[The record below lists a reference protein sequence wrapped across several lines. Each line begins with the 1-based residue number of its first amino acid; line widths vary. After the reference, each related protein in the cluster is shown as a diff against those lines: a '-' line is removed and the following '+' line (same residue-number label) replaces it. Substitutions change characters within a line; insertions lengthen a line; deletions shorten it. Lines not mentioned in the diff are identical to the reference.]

1 MRFVAV
7 LIFPGRGIA
16 LAAETKIEKHAWN
29 LLTVDFPWDPPE
41 DFGVKVRREGG
52 SATGPAR
59 LQVFEVA
66 VAAIFAR
73 LRPDYEWYV
82 TPNLPDGGSDFI
94 GRQEFL
100 IDDVLDI
107 AAAITIGGQCKKR
120 SRVGDVVQE
129 VAGSLVNMV
138 TTLNPTLFIVA
149 LSARLT
155 EERIT
160 EARARVE
167 RAYQRHC
174 HILDRAQI
182 EGLLSKHRTV
192 VDEILREALS
202 DEEIAVVHEHLRA
215 TQQTEPHQT
224 IVVSAPKRVLA
235 GVPFDV
241 KIDLRSFSLS
251 VPGTRLW
258 WRAGPEI
265 ERQDARINVVGPVDA
280 DAPAGMELALGSA
293 TDDPIEAQLSLELLT
308 HSVGD
313 VDLGEI
319 AIGLQGDDESAASWT
334 PLGTVRVIENLRPRF
349 YEQPFRGALSRLE
362 HEYERALANGVASI
376 GVVGMGGSGKSRL
389 SEEFALRQRR
399 RGSTVVVAKQA
410 KTLDD
415 PHRIIA
421 DFLLG
426 LVEVPSLD
434 DPADSVIRAVARY
447 DADLATRAES
457 AVRTVF
463 GLREGGTS
471 ATTEQ
476 HLLSALLLL
485 VAMRGRRAPLIVH
498 LQELHWCSND
508 VLLLFERLVWQLGR
522 VLPRSRTLEQ
532 GPDSGIL
539 FIFEGR
545 VRERQRIEGGWDSEP
560 FEALLQKLD
569 CPKIA
574 CSFDPDQGLEFIRR
588 LFEDRYSAHRRV
600 NLDML
605 EMQRDL
611 VGRIHRIAGGNPFH
625 SLEQLQFLKERRI
638 VGQNPITGF
647 LYLIQP
653 ALSDTQLPD
662 SVFEAIR
669 MRWIY
674 MKSRTPEVALLIWA
688 AALLDDRVPTPL
700 FRRLLAE
707 LAPHVALSDVDA
719 TEMLWSGEGR
729 EDEVAFRHENY
740 FESIRRFEVAMEDR
754 KRVVHI
760 YCSWF
765 AEPDQSTRPVDRYKW
780 ALALLQLPVPDEA
793 QAEKLMR
800 SALREAQRQGDAR
813 LARRVSAASLN
824 LVWKRDGHSPIRIST
839 FLSRAEDELA
849 LTTELLGGGDRSQAD
864 RRLNRLSD
872 RLDKRLSSGRFKS
885 PQTVAELHRLRLTA
899 DARRSQI
906 LFNDRKPVEAA
917 ELAADAVREIR
928 GLRSAGGFDGEAWE
942 ELEMEALH
950 SQAVALAIAGEIEP
964 SLATSAKAIEL
975 AARSS
980 SVLARHVVSTYA
992 NILMSRDPEESATIL
1007 RRCLDE
1013 LDGRANATE
1022 ARVSAQINLGMALVL
1037 RAHRLDQDEMPLR
1050 AALLAEATKIL
1061 ELVFSHAFQ
1070 LGRYPDAGAASL
1082 MLGVSSAMRGDR
1094 DEVSW
1099 FAQAVAAAA
1108 KGRQMETLWRAHIN
1122 LATALHRSGD
1132 AAEGDVR
1139 DHAAAALDIL
1149 EETLSVYPEPDSSA
1163 RFELV
1168 RTSLAQ
1174 AIRFLQAAGDG
1185 AGRAVV
1191 DRYPALRTSF
1201 VDADLKVLRNEEH
1214 DGWRHE
1220 WWLRING
1227 EPYSLY

>member
-1 MRFVAV
+1 
-7 LIFPGRGIA
+7 
-16 LAAETKIEKHAWN
+16 

-41 DFGVKVRREGG
+41 DFGVKVRRENGA
-52 SATGPAR
+52 SKGPAR

-66 VAAIFAR
+66 VAAVFAR

-94 GRQEFL
+94 GQQQFL
-100 IDDVLDI
+100 TDEVLGI

-120 SRVGDVVQE
+120 SRVDNVVQE

-138 TTLNPTLFIVA
+138 TTINPTLFIVA

-155 EERIT
+155 EARVT
-160 EARARVE
+160 EACARVE

-174 HILDRAQI
+174 HILDRTQI
-182 EGLLSKHRTV
+182 EGLFNKHRPT
-192 VDEILREALS
+192 VDEILRQALS
-202 DEEIAVVHEHLRA
+202 DEEIAEVHGHLGA
-215 TQQTEPHQT
+215 SEQTESHQAVT
-224 IVVSAPKRVLA
+224 VSPPKRVLA
-235 GVPFDV
+235 GVPFGV
-241 KIDLRSFSLS
+241 KIDLRSPSLS
-251 VPGTRLW
+251 VPGLELR
-258 WRAGPEI
+258 WRPGAWV
-265 ERQDARINVVGPVDA
+265 EREDAQITLIGPVGA
-280 DAPAGMELALGSA
+280 DAPGGIELSPGGA
-293 TDDPIEAQLSLELLT
+293 TDDPIYAQCSLELLT

-319 AIGLQGDDESAASWT
+319 AIGSQEDDESAVGWT
-334 PLGTVRVIENLRPRF
+334 PLGRVRVVENLRPRF
-349 YEQPFRGALSRLE
+349 YEQPFRGALSRLD

-376 GVVGMGGSGKSRL
+376 GVVGIGGSGKSRL
-389 SEEFALRQRR
+389 SEEFALRKRR
-399 RGSTVVVAKQA
+399 RGSAVIVAKQA

-415 PHRIIA
+415 PHRILA
-421 DFLLG
+421 DLLLG
-426 LVEVPSLD
+426 LVEAPSLG
-434 DPADSVIRAVARY
+434 DPAESVIRALERY
-447 DADLATRAES
+447 DDALARRAEP
-457 AVRTVF
+457 AIRAIF
-463 GLREGGTS
+463 GLEDSGAS
-471 ATTEQ
+471 AATEQ

-485 VAMRGRRAPLIVH
+485 VAVQGRSSPLIVH

-508 VLLLFERLVWQLGR
+508 VLLLLERLAWQLGR
-522 VLPRSRTLEQ
+522 VLPGPGAPER

-545 VRERQRIEGGWDSEP
+545 VRERQRFDGGWDSEP

-569 CPKIA
+569 CPTVT

-588 LFEDRYSAHRRV
+588 LFEDRYSAHRRI

-605 EMQRDL
+605 EMQRHL
-611 VGRIHRIAGGNPFH
+611 VQRIHRVAGGNPFH

-653 ALSDTQLPD
+653 APGDTQLPD

-669 MRWIY
+669 LRWMY
-674 MKSRTPEVALLIWA
+674 MKSRTPELALLIWA
-688 AALLDDRVPTPL
+688 AGLLDDRVPTPL
-700 FRRLLAE
+700 FRRLLVE
-707 LAPHVALSDVDA
+707 LAPHVSLSDVDA

-729 EDEVAFRHENY
+729 EDEVTFRHENY
-740 FESIRRFEVAMEDR
+740 FESIRRFEVATEDR
-754 KRVVHI
+754 ERVVRI
-760 YCSWF
+760 YCDWF
-765 AEPDQSTRPVDRYKW
+765 AEADQSGRPVDRYKW
-780 ALALLQLPVPDEA
+780 ALALLQFPVPDEA
-793 QAEKLMR
+793 RAEKLMR

-824 LVWKRDGHSPIRIST
+824 LMWKRDGHSPVRLNT

-849 LTTELLGGGDRSQAD
+849 LTTELLGGGDRSQAE
-864 RRLNRLSD
+864 RRLDRLSD
-872 RLDKRLSSGRFKS
+872 RLDRRLGGGRARS
-885 PQTVAELHRLRLTA
+885 PQTIRELRRLRLTA
-899 DARRSQI
+899 EVRRSQI

-917 ELAADAVREIR
+917 ELASDAVRDIH

-950 SQAVALAIAGEIEP
+950 TEAVALAISGEIEP
-964 SLATSAKAIEL
+964 SLTTSAQAVEIAE
-975 AARSS
+975 RSPT
-980 SVLARHVVSTYA
+980 VLARHVVSTYA
-992 NILMSRDPEESATIL
+992 NILMSRDPDESEAIL

-1013 LDGRANATE
+1013 LDGRPNATE

-1037 RAHRLDQDEMPLR
+1037 RAHRLDPDDGTLGG
-1050 AALLAEATKIL
+1050 ALLDEATEIL
-1061 ELVFSHAFQ
+1061 KSVFSHAFQ
-1070 LGRYPDAGAASL
+1070 LGRYPDAGAVSL
-1082 MLGVSSAMRGDR
+1082 MLGIISAIRGER

-1108 KGRQMETLWRAHIN
+1108 RGRQMETLWRAHIN
-1122 LATALHRSGD
+1122 LATAMYRRGD
-1132 AAEGDVR
+1132 PVEGDVR
-1139 DHAAAALDIL
+1139 DHAVAALEIL
-1149 EETLSVYPEPDSSA
+1149 EETLSLYPEPDRSA

-1168 RTSLAQ
+1168 RVSLAQ
-1174 AIRFLQAAGDG
+1174 AVRFLQAAGDN

-1201 VDADLKVLRNEEH
+1201 VDSELKALRSEEYE
-1214 DGWRHE
+1214 GWRHE
-1220 WWLRING
+1220 WWLRVDG

>member
-1 MRFVAV
+1 MRRN
-7 LIFPGRGIA
+7 PT
-16 LAAETKIEKHAWN
+16 LATETKTEKRAWD
-29 LLTVDFPWDPPE
+29 LLTIDFAWEPPE
-41 DFGVKVRREGG
+41 DFGITVRRKD
-52 SATGPAR
+52 GPSKGPPR

-66 VAAIFAR
+66 VAAVFAR
-73 LRPDYEWYV
+73 LRPDYEWCV

-94 GRQEFL
+94 GRQQFL
-100 IDDVLDI
+100 MDEVLDI

-120 SRVGDVVQE
+120 TRVDDVVQE
-129 VAGSLVNMV
+129 IAGSLVNMV

-155 EERIT
+155 EERIA

-182 EGLLSKHRTV
+182 EGLFSKQRAV
-192 VDEILREALS
+192 VDEILHEALS
-202 DEEIAVVHEHLRA
+202 DEQIAEVHEHLGS
-215 TQQTEPHQT
+215 TQQVEFHQAVT
-224 IVVSAPKRVLA
+224 VAAPKRVLA
-235 GVPFDV
+235 GVPFGV
-241 KIDLRSFSLS
+241 KIDLQSLSSS
-251 VPGTRLW
+251 VPGSRLW
-258 WRAGPEI
+258 WRTGAETDREDPPI
-265 ERQDARINVVGPVDA
+265 ILVSPIDA
-280 DAPAGMELALGSA
+280 DAAIGLELVPGAS
-293 TDDPIEAQLSLELLT
+293 TDDPIRTQCSLELLT

-313 VDLGEI
+313 VDLGDI
-319 AIGLQGDDESAASWT
+319 AVGWEDEGQSAASWT
-334 PLGTVRVIENLRPRF
+334 ALGTVRVIENLRPRF
-349 YEQPFRGALSRLE
+349 YEQPFRAALSRLE
-362 HEYERALANGVASI
+362 HEYDRALANGVASI
-376 GVVGMGGSGKSRL
+376 GVIGVGGSGKSRL

-399 RGSTVVVAKQA
+399 RGSAVVVAKQA

-421 DFLLG
+421 DVLLG
-426 LVEVPSLD
+426 LIEAPSLT
-434 DPADSVIRAVARY
+434 DPAESVIRAVARY
-447 DADLATRAES
+447 DADLAHRAES
-457 AVRTVF
+457 AIRTVF
-463 GLREGGTS
+463 GLQDG
-471 ATTEQ
+471 ATRAATEQ

-485 VAMRGRRAPLIVH
+485 VAVRGTRAPLIIH

-508 VLLLFERLVWQLGR
+508 VLLLFEKLVWQLGR
-522 VLPRSRTLEQ
+522 VLPELGSLEQ
-532 GPDSGIL
+532 ASDSGLL

-545 VRERQRIEGGWDSEP
+545 VRERQRLDGGWDSEP

-569 CPKIA
+569 CPTVA

-605 EMQRDL
+605 GMQRDL
-611 VGRIHRIAGGNPFH
+611 VQRIHRTAGGNPFH

-653 ALSDTQLPD
+653 ASSDTQLPD

-669 MRWIY
+669 MRWTY
-674 MKSRTPEVALLIWA
+674 MKSQTPELALLIWA
-688 AALLDDRVPTPL
+688 AGLLDDRVPTPL

-707 LAPHVALSDVDA
+707 LAPHVPISDVDA

-729 EDEVAFRHENY
+729 EREVAFRHENY
-740 FESIRRFEVAMEDR
+740 FESIRRFEMATQDR
-754 KRVVHI
+754 ERVVKI
-760 YCSWF
+760 YCDWF

-800 SALREAQRQGDAR
+800 SALRAAQRQGDER

-824 LVWKRDGHSPIRIST
+824 LVWKRDSRSPVRIDT

-849 LTTELLGGGDRSQAD
+849 LATELLGGGERSKAE
-864 RRLNRLSD
+864 LRLSRLAD
-872 RLDKRLSSGRFKS
+872 RLDGRVASGRVRS
-885 PQTVAELHRLRLTA
+885 PETVGELRLLRLTA
-899 DARRSQI
+899 DVRRSQI

-917 ELAADAVREIR
+917 ELAADAVGEIHS
-928 GLRSAGGFDGEAWE
+928 LRSTGGFDGQAWE

-950 SQAVALAIAGEIEP
+950 SQAVALAIAGDIEP
-964 SLATSAKAIEL
+964 SLATSAQAVEIAE
-975 AARSS
+975 RSS

-992 NILMSRDPEESATIL
+992 NILMSRDPEESEAIL

-1022 ARVSAQINLGMALVL
+1022 ARVSAQINLGIALVI
-1037 RAHRLDQDEMPLR
+1037 RAHRLDPNDTT
-1050 AALLAEATKIL
+1050 AAGALLEDATEIL
-1061 ELVFSHAFQ
+1061 KAVFSHAFQ

-1082 MLGVSSAMRGDR
+1082 MLGVISAMRDDS

-1108 KGRQMETLWRAHIN
+1108 RGQQMETLWRAHIN
-1122 LATALHRSGD
+1122 LATALYRSGD
-1132 AAEGDVR
+1132 AVEGDVR
-1139 DHAAAALDIL
+1139 DHAVAALEIL
-1149 EETLSVYPEPDSSA
+1149 EETLYVYPEPDRSA

-1168 RTSLAQ
+1168 RISLAQ
-1174 AIRFLQAAGDG
+1174 AVRFLQAAGDN

-1201 VDADLKVLRNEEH
+1201 VDSELAVLRYEEH
-1214 DGWRHE
+1214 EGWRHE
-1220 WWLRING
+1220 WWLRVDG

>member
-1 MRFVAV
+1 
-7 LIFPGRGIA
+7 LST
-16 LAAETKIEKHAWN
+16 LAAETKIEKRAWN

-52 SATGPAR
+52 TSVGPAR

-66 VAAIFAR
+66 VAAVFAR

-94 GRQEFL
+94 GRQQFL
-100 IDDVLDI
+100 MDEALDI

-120 SRVGDVVQE
+120 CRVDDVVQE

-182 EGLLSKHRTV
+182 EGLFSKHRPV
-192 VDEILREALS
+192 VDEILHEALS
-202 DEEIAVVHEHLRA
+202 EEEIAEVHEHLGA
-215 TQQTEPHQT
+215 SQQTEPHQAV
-224 IVVSAPKRVLA
+224 IVSSPRRVLA
-235 GVPFDV
+235 GVPFGV
-241 KIDLRSFSLS
+241 KIDFRSLSLS
-251 VPGTRLW
+251 VPGSRLW
-258 WRAGPEI
+258 WRAGAGI
-265 ERQDARINVVGPVDA
+265 EREDARITLVGPIDA
-280 DAPAGMELALGSA
+280 DAPGGMEMAPGGG
-293 TDDPIEAQLSLELLT
+293 TDDPIRAQCSLQLLT

-319 AIGLQGDDESAASWT
+319 AIGSQGDDEAAARWT
-334 PLGTVRVIENLRPRF
+334 HLGTVRVIENLRPRF
-349 YEQPFRGALSRLE
+349 YEQPFRGELSRLE
-362 HEYERALANGVASI
+362 HEYDRALANGVASI

-399 RGSTVVVAKQA
+399 RGSAVVVAKQA

-415 PHRIIA
+415 PHRIVA

-426 LVEVPSLD
+426 LVEVSSLE
-434 DPADSVIRAVARY
+434 DPAESVIRAVARY
-447 DADLATRAES
+447 DADLARRAES
-457 AVRTVF
+457 AIRTVF
-463 GLREGGTS
+463 GLQDGGTS

-476 HLLSALLLL
+476 QLLSALLLL
-485 VAMRGRRAPLIVH
+485 VAVRGRRAPLIIH

-508 VLLLFERLVWQLGR
+508 VLLLLERLVWQLAR
-522 VLPRSRTLEQ
+522 VLPGPGALERS
-532 GPDSGIL
+532 PDSGIM

-545 VRERQRIEGGWDSEP
+545 VRERQRFEGGWDSEP

-569 CPKIA
+569 CPTVA

-605 EMQRDL
+605 GMQRHL
-611 VGRIHRIAGGNPFH
+611 VQRIHRIAGGNPFH

-653 ALSDTQLPD
+653 APSDTQLPD
-662 SVFEAIR
+662 SVFAAIR
-669 MRWIY
+669 MRWTY
-674 MKSRTPEVALLIWA
+674 MKSRTPEMALLIWA
-688 AALLDDRVPTPL
+688 AGLLDDRVPTPL

-707 LAPHVALSDVDA
+707 LAPHVAISDVDA

-754 KRVVHI
+754 ERVVRI
-760 YCSWF
+760 YCDWF

-800 SALREAQRQGDAR
+800 SALREAQRQGDER

-824 LVWKRDGHSPIRIST
+824 LVWKRDGYSPVRINT

-849 LTTELLGGGDRSQAD
+849 LATELLGGGDRSQAE

-872 RLDKRLSSGRFKS
+872 RLDRRLASARVRS
-885 PQTVAELHRLRLTA
+885 PQTVGELRRLRLTA
-899 DARRSQI
+899 DVRRSQI

-917 ELAADAVREIR
+917 ELAADAVGDIH

-964 SLATSAKAIEL
+964 SLVTSAQAVEIAE
-975 AARSS
+975 RSS
-980 SVLARHVVSTYA
+980 TVLARHVVSTYA
-992 NILMSRDPEESATIL
+992 NILMSRDPEQSETIL

-1037 RAHRLDQDEMPLR
+1037 RAHRLDPDDTTL
-1050 AALLAEATKIL
+1050 AGALLDEATKIL
-1061 ELVFSHAFQ
+1061 KSVFSHAFQ

-1082 MLGVSSAMRGDR
+1082 ILGIISAMHGDR

-1108 KGRQMETLWRAHIN
+1108 RGRQMETLWRAHIN

-1132 AAEGDVR
+1132 AVEGDVR
-1139 DHAAAALDIL
+1139 DHAAAALEIL
-1149 EETLSVYPEPDSSA
+1149 EETLSVYPEPDRSA

-1168 RTSLAQ
+1168 RISLAQ
-1174 AIRFLQAAGDG
+1174 AVRFLQAAGDG

-1201 VDADLKVLRNEEH
+1201 VDSELKALRDEEH
-1214 DGWRHE
+1214 EGWRHE
-1220 WWLRING
+1220 WWLRVAA